1 LKRIDLPYLRTK
13 KARGKT
19 YWYFERMGERT
30 ALPDPEAPD
39 FLVRYAEAKKGRKP
53 LPAKR
58 SFSVLTAS
66 YKRSYRFEKLAS
78 RTRKEYDNCLMYFND
93 KMGKLD
99 PSKMQRRHV
108 IQMQMDNAD
117 KIRWANYLVQV
128 IRVLFEHAIDLGW
141 IERNPAKGVSLLK
154 SKTPPRKPW
163 PVDLIEAYR
172 QKADGRALLIFELC
186 LGTGQRIGDVRKMRW
201 SDIED
206 GGINVRQGKT
216 GKDLWIP
223 FTSQLATVLDQTPR
237 TGLFILSQPDSQPV
251 SYRAAAFAVMKVR
264 KEIGAEEYDIHAL
277 RHTTASELAALGL
290 SDDLIMAVTGHTSRA
305 SVVRYA
311 GAARQKA
318 RAQVAQDARRGGGTK
333 RET

>member
-1 LKRIDLPYLRTK
+1 
-13 KARGKT
+13 
-19 YWYFERMGERT
+19 
-30 ALPDPEAPD
+30 
-39 FLVRYAEAKKGRKP
+39 
-53 LPAKR
+53 
-58 SFSVLTAS
+58 
-66 YKRSYRFEKLAS
+66 
-78 RTRKEYDNCLMYFND
+78 
-93 KMGKLD
+93 
-99 PSKMQRRHV
+99 
-108 IQMQMDNAD
+108 
-117 KIRWANYLVQV
+117 
-128 IRVLFEHAIDLGW
+128 
-141 IERNPAKGVSLLK
+141 
-154 SKTPPRKPW
+154 
-163 PVDLIEAYR
+163 
-172 QKADGRALLIFELC
+172 

-201 SDIED
+201 SDIEE

-223 FTSQLATVLDQTPR
+223 FTSQLATVLDRTPR